1 MDSIRAKAKVAI
13 TLCCEGGCREGG
25 GGPRSEGLPQDVMI
39 ALTRDLAERDCDGDQ
54 RIIERS
60 RDPAFF

>member
-13 TLCCEGGCREGG
+13 TLCCEGGCCEGGCCEGGCREGG

-39 ALTRDLAERDCDGDQ
+39 ALTRDLAERDCDGD
-54 RIIERS
+54 
-60 RDPAFF
+60 